1 MVMNIIH
8 FDLFKVPIQVMISH
22 KNKAELVMPLPDLLK
37 NNLSIPVIC
46 APMFLVSTPKL
57 VIENCKNGIV
67 GSFPA
72 LNIRPQEKL
81 DDWLTEIDQALA
93 KFKKDNPTKKVAPF
107 AVNQVVHP
115 SNSRLMADQ
124 DLIRKHKVPM
134 VITSQGN
141 PAEIV
146 KDVHTWGGIVFH
158 DVIKTEHAKKAIA
171 AGVDGIIVV
180 GAGAGGHGGHHNP
193 FALVREIRE
202 FWDGP
207 LALAGAIND
216 GHSIRAAEVLG
227 ADMAY
232 MGTRFIATKEA
243 QAPDD
248 YKTMLIDATINDII
262 FSDHFTG
269 VHANY
274 LKASIEAAGIDVK
287 ALQSKG
293 RVDMDLGNSNSWK
306 DIWSAGH
313 GVGGIHS
320 IPSIE
325 ELAIQLITE
334 YKAAC
339 QLESFC

>member
-1 MVMNIIH
+1 
-8 FDLFKVPIQVMISH
+8 
-22 KNKAELVMPLPDLLK
+22 MPLPSLLK
-37 NNLSIPVIC
+37 DNLSLPVIC

-72 LNIRPQEKL
+72 LNIRPQEQL
-81 DDWLTEIDQALA
+81 DDWLTHITLELEQ
-93 KFKKDNPTKKVAPF
+93 FKKDNPDKKVAPF
-107 AVNQVVHP
+107 AVNQVAHP
-115 SNSRLMADQ
+115 SNSRLEADQ
-124 DLIRKHKVPM
+124 ALIRKHKVPM

-141 PAEIV
+141 PTEIV
-146 KDVHTWGGIVFH
+146 KDVHSWGGIVFH

-216 GHSIRAAEVLG
+216 GQGIRAAEVLG

-232 MGTRFIATKEA
+232 MGTRFIATQEA
-243 QAPDD
+243 QTPNE
-248 YKTMLIDATINDII
+248 YKEMLVQSTIDDII

-274 LKASIEAAGIDVK
+274 LKASLEQAGIDVA
-287 ALQSKG
+287 ALTSKG
-293 RVDMDLGNSNSWK
+293 HVDMDLGNTNSWK

-320 IPSIE
+320 IPTIE
-325 ELAIQLITE
+325 ALATQLINE
-334 YKAAC
+334 YKSAC